1 MYGGINMAYKII
13 GDSCCD
19 FTKEEKEKYGIIT
32 IPLSLFVD
40 GEEIIDNDNFQQLDF
55 IEKVNKSQ
63 QSVKSACPA
72 PEAYMSAYQEE
83 GDIYVVTLSSKL
95 SGSYNSAMVAV
106 DMYEEE
112 FGKKNIHVFDSKS
125 AAAGQHLICKKIM
138 ELAEKGIKFEEV
150 VEHVESFIAKMKT
163 YFVLESLETLRKN
176 GRLSNV
182 KAMVANVLNIKPV
195 MGAKDGEIIQLG
207 QVRGI
212 HKALT
217 KMVEIMN
224 AEGVNL
230 EEKTL
235 VLSHCNHFE
244 RANKVKEEII
254 KMTKV
259 KEVIIIDTRGV
270 STLYANDGGIII
282 AV

>member
-1 MYGGINMAYKII
+1 MAYKII

-19 FTKEEKEKYGIIT
+19 FTREEKEKYGIIT

-40 GEEIIDNDNFQQLDF
+40 GEEVIDDDDFQQLDF
-55 IEKVNKSQ
+55 IQKVAKSQ

-72 PEAYMSAYQEE
+72 PEAYMNAYQAE
-83 GDIYVVTLSSKL
+83 GDIYVVTLSAKL

-125 AAAGQHLICKKIM
+125 AAAGQYLICKKIM
-138 ELAEKGIKFEEV
+138 ELAEKGLPFEEV
-150 VEHVESFIAKMKT
+150 VETVETFIAGMKT

-195 MGAKDGEIIQLG
+195 MSAKDGEIIQLG
-207 QVRGI
+207 QARGI
-212 HKALT
+212 QKALT
-217 KMVEIMN
+217 KMVEAMKM
-224 AEGVNL
+224 EGVNL

-235 VLSHCNHFE
+235 ILSHCNNLE
-244 RANKVKEEII
+244 RANKVKEEILQLA
-254 KMTKV
+254 KV

>member
-1 MYGGINMAYKII
+1 MAYKII

-19 FTKEEKEKYGIIT
+19 FTKEEKENYGMIT

-40 GEEIIDNDNFQQLDF
+40 GEEIIDDDDFQQLEF
-55 IEKVNKSQ
+55 INKVAKSQ

-72 PEAYMSAYQEE
+72 PEAYMNAYREE
-83 GDIYVVTLSSKL
+83 GDIYVVTLSAKL
-95 SGSYNSAMVAV
+95 SGSYNSAMVAM

-112 FGKKNIHVFDSKS
+112 YGKKNIHVFDSKS

-138 ELAEKGIKFEEV
+138 ELAENGIAFEEV
-150 VEHVESFIAKMKT
+150 VETVEKFIANMKT

-182 KAMVANVLNIKPV
+182 KAMVANVLNIKPI

-207 QVRGI
+207 QARGI
-212 HKALT
+212 QKALA
-217 KMVEIMN
+217 KMVEIMKS
-224 AEGVNL
+224 EGVNL

-235 VLSHCNHFE
+235 VLTHCNHLE
-244 RANKVKEEII
+244 RANQVKEEILEL
-254 KMTKV
+254 TKV
-259 KEVIIIDTRGV
+259 KEVVIINARGV

>member
-1 MYGGINMAYKII
+1 MAYKII

-19 FTKEEKEKYGIIT
+19 FSKEEKEKYGIVT

-40 GEEIIDNDNFQQLDF
+40 GEEIVDDDGFQQLEF
-55 IEKVNKSQ
+55 IEKVSKSQ

-72 PEAYMSAYQEE
+72 PEAYLEAYQAE
-83 GDIYVVTLSSKL
+83 GDIYVVTLSAKL
-95 SGSYNSAMVAV
+95 SGSYNSAMVAK

-112 FGKKNIHVFDSKS
+112 YGKKNIHVFDSKS

-138 ELAEKGIKFEEV
+138 ELADKGTKFEEV
-150 VEHVESFIAKMKT
+150 VEKIEAFIAGMNT

-182 KAMVANVLNIKPV
+182 KAVVANVLNIKPV
-195 MGAKDGEIIQLG
+195 MGAEDGEIIQLG
-207 QVRGI
+207 QARGVG
-212 HKALT
+212 KALA
-217 KMVEIMN
+217 KMVDAMKTQ
-224 AEGVNL
+224 GVNL

-235 VLSHCNHFE
+235 VLTHCNHLE
-244 RANKVKEEII
+244 RANKVKEEILQA
-254 KMTKV
+254 TKV
-259 KEVIIIDTRGV
+259 KEVIIVEARGV

>member
-1 MYGGINMAYKII
+1 MAYKII

-19 FTKEEKEKYGIIT
+19 FSKEEKEKYGIVT

-40 GEEIIDNDNFQQLDF
+40 GEEIVDDDGFQQLEF
-55 IEKVNKSQ
+55 IEKVSKSQ

-72 PEAYMSAYQEE
+72 PEAYLEAYQAE
-83 GDIYVVTLSSKL
+83 GDIYVVTLSAKL
-95 SGSYNSAMVAV
+95 SGSYNSAMVAK

-112 FGKKNIHVFDSKS
+112 YGKKNIHVFDSKS

-138 ELAEKGIKFEEV
+138 ELADKGTKFEEV
-150 VEHVESFIAKMKT
+150 VERIEAFIAGMNT

-182 KAMVANVLNIKPV
+182 KAVVANVLNIKPV
-195 MGAKDGEIIQLG
+195 MGAEDGEIIQLG
-207 QVRGI
+207 QARGVG
-212 HKALT
+212 KALA
-217 KMVEIMN
+217 KMVDAMKTQ
-224 AEGVNL
+224 GVNL

-235 VLSHCNHFE
+235 VLTHCNHLE
-244 RANKVKEEII
+244 RANKVKEEILQA
-254 KMTKV
+254 TKV
-259 KEVIIIDTRGV
+259 KEVIIVEARGV

>member
-1 MYGGINMAYKII
+1 MAYKII

-19 FTKEEKEKYGIIT
+19 FTREEKEKYGIIT

-40 GEEIIDNDNFQQLDF
+40 GEEVIDDDDFQQLDF
-55 IEKVNKSQ
+55 IQKVAKSQ

-72 PEAYMSAYQEE
+72 PEAYMNAYQAE
-83 GDIYVVTLSSKL
+83 GDIYVVTLSAKL

-125 AAAGQHLICKKIM
+125 AAAGQYLICKKIM
-138 ELAEKGIKFEEV
+138 ELAEKGLPFEEV
-150 VEHVESFIAKMKT
+150 VETVETFIAGMKT

-195 MGAKDGEIIQLG
+195 MSAKDGEIIQLG
-207 QVRGI
+207 QARGI
-212 HKALT
+212 QKALT
-217 KMVEIMN
+217 KMVEAMKT
-224 AEGVNL
+224 EGVNL

-235 VLSHCNHFE
+235 ILSHCNNLE
-244 RANKVKEEII
+244 RANKVKEEILQLA
-254 KMTKV
+254 KV

>member
-1 MYGGINMAYKII
+1 MAYKII

-19 FTKEEKEKYGIIT
+19 FTKEEKEKYGIVT

-40 GEEIIDNDNFQQLDF
+40 GEEVIDDDDFNQLDF
-55 IEKVNKSQ
+55 IEKVAKSQ

-72 PEAYMSAYQEE
+72 PESYLSAYQEE
-83 GDIYVVTLSSKL
+83 GDIYVVTLSAKL

-106 DMYEEE
+106 DMYKEE

-125 AAAGQHLICKKIM
+125 AAAGQHLICRKIM
-138 ELAEKGIKFEEV
+138 ELAEKGTKFEEV
-150 VEHVESFIAKMKT
+150 VENVEAFISEMKT

-195 MGAKDGEIIQLG
+195 MGAKEGEIIQLG
-207 QVRGI
+207 QARGI
-212 HKALT
+212 GKALT
-217 KMVEIMN
+217 KMVETMKE
-224 AEGVNL
+224 EGVNL

-235 VLSHCNHFE
+235 VLSHCNHLE
-244 RANKVKEEII
+244 RANKVKEEIL

-259 KEVIIIDTRGV
+259 KEVIIVDTRGV